1 MGMYARG
8 SPMRAASRTLKASEV
23 AGKSKVADRRD
34 AFWYD
39 VRDEVHPEKRK
50 MVQWTNHNR
59 FEGFCTDQ

>member
-1 MGMYARG
+1 
-8 SPMRAASRTLKASEV
+8 MRAASRTLKASEV